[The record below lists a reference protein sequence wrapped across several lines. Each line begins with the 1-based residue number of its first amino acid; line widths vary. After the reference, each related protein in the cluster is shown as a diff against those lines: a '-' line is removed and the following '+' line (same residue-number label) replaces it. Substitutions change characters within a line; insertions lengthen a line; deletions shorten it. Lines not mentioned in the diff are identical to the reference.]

1 MNTWKEL
8 NTTLR
13 STKDENA
20 VFKMLQEE
28 RQGARRPRWMK
39 RIYSRYSVLRKKRE
53 KKELQ

>member
-13 STKDENA
+13 STRDEAA
-20 VFKMLQEE
+20 VLKMLREE
-28 RQGARRPRWMK
+28 QQGARRSRWIK